1 MSRQGLNGNK
11 RKNDPCEKENERIM
25 KLFNDV
31 DTDELSA
38 DSEKPETSSDSESLS
53 SESEQDPYKDCD
65 GSDTTYIPNED
76 SLSSTTHIS
85 DSEED
90 NGKLNL
96 IPKSKHNKVFSI
108 DTPHTL
114 EGESVHVQ
122 QQQVPLVDSPIT
134 LKELGIHVRVPA
146 SVESADSMAVSPPVN
161 MENVDKA
168 IQSLDIINMCS
179 FNSDTTPPRS
189 MESQTLIQE
198 IDWLDSEGSVS
209 YPNTD
214 ATEQV
219 PRSQVVDNQQQPMTP
234 LDYQQPSTSSF
245 LNVPSVSHHRP
256 RSPRITDEEWQ
267 TSTAPIPEFEFNDG
281 SVGPQFY
288 VDANTSPIEI
298 FNRFFPLSTIE
309 QLVERTNKYGA
320 ALCNMNR
327 PHTRHSRKR
336 TFNPT
341 SIGEMKRFLGLCILQ
356 SHVETP
362 NIRKLF
368 TFSDPLYYH
377 PIFNHCMSGRR
388 FEQLLRCLCVY
399 EGNAKGINKVLDFAN
414 HMITIFQSLYKPHK
428 QLSLDESML
437 LFRGRLSFRQYIKSK
452 KAKYGVKFYI
462 LTSSDGYIL
471 NFKIYQGKTE
481 TSIDIDTETS
491 SKSKTEKLVL
501 NLMQPYLYLGHE
513 LYMDNYYN
521 SVALSDKLL
530 SCMTHTTGTLRK
542 DRKDNPKDVIRKVL
556 KKGEHVWTRK
566 GKVYVS
572 AWKDKRIVTMIT
584 TQHHPR
590 MVTTRN
596 RFGKQITKPKEVEMY
611 NKYMSGIDLSD
622 QMLAYY
628 STPKKT
634 VRWYKKVFFH
644 IFDMGI
650 WNAYY
655 IFRKHC
661 NEKETMLGFREH
673 IIRYLLGF
681 DNLTC
686 SNIISS
692 RKPTNP
698 RTSNNSGMTLPNSNQ
713 GSSQEGASSQ
723 LLNTHWPEPIP
734 KTENCKRNK
743 AFLKCRLC
751 AKNKIKKETSYRCKG
766 CTSKPPLCP
775 GCFEQWHCQ
784 AENID

>member
-1 MSRQGLNGNK
+1 
-11 RKNDPCEKENERIM
+11 
-25 KLFNDV
+25 
-31 DTDELSA
+31 
-38 DSEKPETSSDSESLS
+38 
-53 SESEQDPYKDCD
+53 
-65 GSDTTYIPNED
+65 
-76 SLSSTTHIS
+76 
-85 DSEED
+85 
-90 NGKLNL
+90 
-96 IPKSKHNKVFSI
+96 
-108 DTPHTL
+108 
-114 EGESVHVQ
+114 
-122 QQQVPLVDSPIT
+122 
-134 LKELGIHVRVPA
+134 
-146 SVESADSMAVSPPVN
+146 
-161 MENVDKA
+161 
-168 IQSLDIINMCS
+168 MCS

-399 EGNAKGINKVLDFAN
+399 EGNAKGINK
-414 HMITIFQSLYKPHK
+414 
-428 QLSLDESML
+428 
-437 LFRGRLSFRQYIKSK
+437 
-452 KAKYGVKFYI
+452 
-462 LTSSDGYIL
+462 
-471 NFKIYQGKTE
+471 
-481 TSIDIDTETS
+481 
-491 SKSKTEKLVL
+491 TEKLVL

-556 KKGEHVWTRK
+556 KK
-566 GKVYVS
+566 
-572 AWKDKRIVTMIT
+572 
-584 TQHHPR
+584 
-590 MVTTRN
+590 
-596 RFGKQITKPKEVEMY
+596 
-611 NKYMSGIDLSD
+611 
-622 QMLAYY
+622 
-628 STPKKT
+628 
-634 VRWYKKVFFH
+634 
-644 IFDMGI
+644 
-650 WNAYY
+650 
-655 IFRKHC
+655 
-661 NEKETMLGFREH
+661 
-673 IIRYLLGF
+673 GF